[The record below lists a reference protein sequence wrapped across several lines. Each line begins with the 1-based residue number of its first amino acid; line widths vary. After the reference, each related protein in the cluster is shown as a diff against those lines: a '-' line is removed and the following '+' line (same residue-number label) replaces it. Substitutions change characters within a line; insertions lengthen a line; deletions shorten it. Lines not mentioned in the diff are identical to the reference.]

1 MIKMNKKFNL
11 FIIVLNWNKIH
22 DTLECLNSLIK
33 LKTEKSKISVVVVDN
48 GSTLDDS
55 RKVLKDLKHIT
66 LLQNKN
72 NLGYVG
78 GNNVGI
84 SYALEHGADCIMLL
98 NNDIIATPNFLDPL
112 IKTLYSRRNI
122 GIVGPITL
130 FYDNRKIIADAGGM
144 MRSKR
149 YFGVSRASAELF
161 TKKYADIREVDFI
174 IGAAQLIKKDV
185 FKTIG
190 PLEYN
195 YFIYYEDA
203 DFCFQA
209 RRAGYKSLI
218 VPDAKIYHKVSSTV
232 KVNSPMHQYY
242 TTRNHLLFLER
253 NIPKKLWLRELLRL
267 PKTSYEFLLD
277 KDFVKRKYSLLGIR
291 DYLLRRFGKRTY
303 W

>member
-1 MIKMNKKFNL
+1 MKKNCFV
-11 FIIVLNWNKIH
+11 IILNWNKLS
-22 DTLECLNSLIK
+22 DTLECLDSLRQVK
-33 LKTEKSKISVVVVDN
+33 CKTANISVIVVDN

-66 LLQNKN
+66 LLQNKD

-84 SYALEHGADCIMLL
+84 SYALKHGADCVMLL
-98 NNDIIATPNFLDPL
+98 NNDIVATPNFLDPL
-112 IKTLYSRRNI
+112 VKALYSKKDI

-130 FYDNRKIIADAGGM
+130 FYDNKKIIADAGGL

-149 YFGVSRASAELF
+149 YFGVSRASNELF
-161 TKKYADIREVDFI
+161 TKKYTDIKEVDFI
-174 IGAAQLIKKDV
+174 IGAAQLIKKEV
-185 FKTIG
+185 FKKIG
-190 PLEYN
+190 LLKN
-195 YFIYYEDA
+195 KYFIYYEDA

-209 RRAGYKSLI
+209 RRTGYKSLI
-218 VPDAKIYHKVSSTV
+218 VPVSKLYHKVSATV

-253 NIPKKLWLRELLRL
+253 NVPKKLWFRELIRL
-267 PKTSYEFLLD
+267 PKTTYEFLLD
-277 KDFVKRKYSLLGIR
+277 NNSVKRKYSLLGIR